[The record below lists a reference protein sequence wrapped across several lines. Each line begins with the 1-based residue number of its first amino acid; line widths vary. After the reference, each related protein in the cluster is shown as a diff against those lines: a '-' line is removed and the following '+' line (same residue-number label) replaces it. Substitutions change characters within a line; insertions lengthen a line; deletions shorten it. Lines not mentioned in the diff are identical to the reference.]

1 MNVTPQPL
9 PAQPAPTAQARKP
22 QQSGGQGPRDNG
34 DYDGTS
40 TSSTSSTTTTPVE
53 SSDAIDSTNNGG
65 EPTESTTV
73 TFADVL
79 AALMTNVVQTQ
90 TDANANANIDDA
102 VISLTDGTTPPTTP
116 VSPALALEALQ
127 VLGVSTTAPE
137 TSSNAIPAMPTTAV
151 SPTIPPAVA
160 ADASAPTIPTGE
172 LPDNA
177 PATGTTLPTA
187 NPTAEQGTTSI
198 AESINNDNVGVTI
211 TKVAVNAD
219 VVASPAQAH
228 NERIANLPSTAN
240 PRAVEA
246 TADNIHAGKKS
257 APVSGPT
264 SGTPVVE
271 SSSNISAVT
280 ATQSDVPAVDTTPPT
295 TFGPATM
302 ALLDRTMT
310 IRDPRMPGQLPRAAN
325 EFAQQLVG
333 QLTPL
338 RTSGTGTYTMTL
350 HLRPEGLGN
359 VNVDVRLKDGTID
372 LSFRVQAPE
381 TREMVRMSIGDL
393 RSQLDQAGVNSGHVD
408 VGDMAREFGRQQN
421 DATSD
426 TNAKLGDFVADE
438 ETDSSI
444 TTTAVQGR
452 AATSTTDRAVNVH
465 L

>member
-9 PAQPAPTAQARKP
+9 PAQPASTAPARKP
-22 QQSGGQGPRDNG
+22 HHPGNKEPRDNG
-34 DYDGTS
+34 NCDGAGTS
-40 TSSTSSTTTTPVE
+40 SSSSATTTSVE
-53 SSDAIDSTNNGG
+53 SSDTTESTCNGG
-65 EPTESTTV
+65 ESTESTSV

-90 TDANANANIDDA
+90 TDPNAAANADGA
-102 VISLTDGTTPPTTP
+102 VISLTDRTTAASAPT
-116 VSPALALEALQ
+116 SPALALEALQ
-127 VLGVSTTAPE
+127 VLGVSTTTPE
-137 TSSNAIPAMPTTAV
+137 TPASDTMAMPTT
-151 SPTIPPAVA
+151 P
-160 ADASAPTIPTGE
+160 GE
-172 LPDNA
+172 LQVDV
-177 PATGTTLPTA
+177 PATGTAT
-187 NPTAEQGTTSI
+187 
-198 AESINNDNVGVTI
+198 
-211 TKVAVNAD
+211 
-219 VVASPAQAH
+219 
-228 NERIANLPSTAN
+228 STAN
-240 PRAVEA
+240 SRTVEA

-264 SGTPVVE
+264 SGTSVVE
-271 SSSNISAVT
+271 T
-280 ATQSDVPAVDTTPPT
+280 ATNVSGETATPSEAPAIDTTPPT

-302 ALLDRTMT
+302 APLDRTIT
-310 IRDPRMPGQLPRAAN
+310 IRDPRMPGQLPRSAS

-338 RTSGTGTYTMTL
+338 RTSGSGTYALTL
-350 HLRPEGLGN
+350 QLRPEGLGS

-372 LSFRVQAPE
+372 LNFRVQAPE

-426 TNAKLGDFVADE
+426 TNAKLNDLFADE
-438 ETDSSI
+438 EADSSI
-444 TTTAVQGR
+444 TPAAVQGR